1 MLVASSLNHD
11 PIETEILSTAS
22 INTGII
28 AALPSEG
35 RCLTSKNLYPKGSIR
50 LSESLYL
57 QLSGIGSKRAQLAA
71 ESLVAA
77 GAKALISWG
86 VAGGLAPHIKSGTLL
101 LPKQIRV
108 TEDEIYHSDHKW
120 RQRIIDRL
128 DPLLT
133 FSIDALYHTEI
144 TLGCPETKNL
154 IYQQTQ
160 CVATDMES
168 ASIARVATKASIP
181 FLVIRSVVDPAH
193 MALPS
198 SILST
203 VNIEGNIHKLALLAN
218 LLKRPKD
225 ILKLWQLATHFHAA
239 RTTLKAVVACIGPTL
254 LAV

>member
-1 MLVASSLNHD
+1 MLVASDLTHD
-11 PIETEILSTAS
+11 PIEAEILA
-22 INTGII
+22 IAPIDTGII

-35 RCLTSKNLYPKGSIR
+35 RCLTKKNLYPKESIH

-57 QLSGIGSKRAQLAA
+57 QLSGMGSERAQLAA
-71 ESLVAA
+71 ESFVAA

-108 TEDEIYHSDHKW
+108 TEDEIYHTDHEW
-120 RQRIIDRL
+120 RQRIINRL
-128 DPLLT
+128 DSRLT
-133 FSIDALYHTEI
+133 FSIDALHHTEI

-154 IYQQTQ
+154 IYHQTQ

-168 ASIARVATKASIP
+168 APIASVAAKAGIP

-193 MALPS
+193 MALPN

-203 VNIEGNIHKLALLAN
+203 VNMEGNIRKLALLAN
-218 LLKRPKD
+218 LLKCPKD

-239 RTTLKAVVACIGPTL
+239 RTTLRTVVACIGPAL